1 MYNFMYRE
9 GVYNSIITK
18 FHLLY
23 RSLMTNDTSDS
34 KHLRLLENDVCFMEK
49 MANDTSI
56 DL

>member
-1 MYNFMYRE
+1 
-9 GVYNSIITK
+9 
-18 FHLLY
+18 
-23 RSLMTNDTSDS
+23 MTNDTSDS